1 MSSLSNQQFNT
12 KTMTGIS
19 DTYSDNIICDTLEV
33 INDFTVDDG
42 GVINLPDNSIQ
53 DSYLS
58 SNVALLNRNQQ
69 TFTGV
74 NNFTNNI
81 TSSLNILC
89 TSSGGNGTVTRL
101 SQTNNGFSIVNNSN
115 SQFVN
120 LQSRTSAGVGVNG
133 VVVINGN
140 TTYLQGDNNNRLTI
154 TASTTPTISTQAP
167 ALSNDLSLANTA
179 WVNTK
184 LGGYAQLAG
193 TQTFTGSNTFNT
205 GTNTFNSLTIHNAT
219 LRSFGSIQSV
229 FPSDFRLV
237 DSTQTYLTQMYQ
249 NGTTCVIDGNYASSR
264 LTLTTRTASNVGLN
278 NLLVE
283 NGNRVILQGSSSEI
297 DITGT
302 SVNLNGQCSFT
313 NATTPIILGTILNSD
328 NSTKIA
334 TTAFVKNQSY
344 LTTTLASTLYSL
356 LNPISQTFT
365 GDNNFPTQATNNN
378 STLVATTAYV
388 KSQNYITS
396 TALTP
401 YALLAPATT
410 QTFTGAT
417 NVFDIVQAT
426 TPATSSNSTRVAT
439 TAYVK
444 SNLTSYATIASLSAY
459 GLLTTTTQTWN
470 GTNTF
475 TNVAPSAPIQIKNTV
490 SANSGGLFITGAG
503 NYNSINSAGDFSVI
517 GFAPTIDNGTL
528 TLCTWAS
535 NSSGIKITQGE
546 NRFYNPFGAWY
557 NSLATVPPLNVYDI
571 GYNFSSFGATWNNW
585 TGFTTPQNVVTLTFN
600 GVGSYKIG
608 TYLVDVVLITN
619 LSASPNS
626 QLIWTDVSGTSDAL
640 NSTCTYAD
648 NSGQF
653 GAVICQIMRMSFVLQ
668 VTTTPSTY
676 YLNYKRIAGIGA
688 GLSENKT
695 NSKISFTRMG

>member
-1 MSSLSNQQFNT
+1 MSSLTGQSSAT
-12 KTMTGIS
+12 KSMSGLSDVYATNIVADTIEATDELTLDTGGIL
-19 DTYSDNIICDTLEV
+19 TL
-33 INDFTVDDG
+33 
-42 GVINLPDNSIQ
+42 PANSIQ

-58 SNVALLNRNQQ
+58 TNVALLNRNPQ

-81 TSSLNILC
+81 NSSLNVLC
-89 TSSGGNGTVTRL
+89 TSNGGNGTQTRL
-101 SQTNNGFSIVNNSN
+101 SQTNNGFTIANNSN
-115 SQFVN
+115 SQFVA
-120 LQSRTSAGVGVNG
+120 LQSRTAAGVGTIG
-133 VVVINGN
+133 VVAQNGN
-140 TTYLQGDNNNRLTI
+140 TAYLQGDLNNRLTI
-154 TASTTPTISTQAP
+154 TGATTPTLSTQAP
-167 ALSNDLSLANTA
+167 ALSNDLSVANTA
-179 WVNTK
+179 WINTK
-184 LGGYAQLAG
+184 LGGYAELSSNNV
-193 TQTFTGSNTFNT
+193 FTGSNTFNT
-205 GTNTFNSLTIHNAT
+205 GTTTFNALTVSNAT

-229 FPSDFRLV
+229 FPADFRML

-249 NGTTCVIDGNYASSR
+249 NGTTAVLDCAFASSR
-264 LTLTTRTASNVGLN
+264 LTLSTRTALNVGLN
-278 NLLVE
+278 NLVIE
-283 NGNRVILQGSSSEI
+283 NGNHVVIQGSASEI

-302 SVNLNGQCSFT
+302 SVTLNGECSFT
-313 NATTPIILGTILNSD
+313 NATTPIITQSISLGD

-344 LTTTLASTLYSL
+344 LTTTSAATLYAL
-356 LNPISQTFT
+356 LAPVSQTFT
-365 GDNNFPTQATNNN
+365 GNNNFPTQATSNN

-388 KSQNYITS
+388 KGQNYITS
-396 TALTP
+396 AALTP

-444 SNLTSYATIASLSAY
+444 SNLTNYATIASLSAY

-470 GTNTF
+470 GTNIF
-475 TNVAPSAPIQIKNTV
+475 QAPTPTQPLIIKQTA
-490 SANSGGLFITGAG
+490 SGNSGALIVSGVGS
-503 NYNSINSAGDFSVI
+503 YNSINSTGDFSVI
-517 GFAPTIDNGTL
+517 GFGPSVDTGTL

-535 NSSGIKITQGE
+535 NYSGIKITQGE

-571 GYNFSSFGATWNNW
+571 GYNFISPGITWNNW
-585 TGFTTPQNVVTLTFN
+585 TGFTTPQNVVTFTFN
-600 GVGSYKIG
+600 GIGSYKIG
-608 TYLVDVVLITN
+608 TYLVDIVLITN

-626 QLIWTDVSGTSDAL
+626 QLIWTTVSGTSDAL
-640 NSTCTYAD
+640 NDTCTYAD

-695 NSKISFTRMG
+695 NSKVSFTRMG